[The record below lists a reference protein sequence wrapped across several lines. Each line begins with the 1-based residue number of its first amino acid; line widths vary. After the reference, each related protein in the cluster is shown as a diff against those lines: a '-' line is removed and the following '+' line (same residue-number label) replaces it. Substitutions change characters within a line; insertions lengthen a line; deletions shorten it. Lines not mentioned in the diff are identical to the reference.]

1 MFPFSNSD
9 NNNLEPL
16 FKRPSFQ
23 LYDQIQNPISKH
35 DDDSPF
41 FSNFPSPFFDEHELP
56 LNQIFHTDDQK
67 MPDPTKKESPKLT
80 SSKLKQKTDDQPAT
94 PLRRRNLVAA
104 PRKRTGKK
112 DRHSKICTAQGIRD
126 RRMRLSLQVARKFFD
141 LQDMLGYDKA
151 SKTIEW
157 LFNKSKKAIKEL
169 ANMSDAKSESFVSEC
184 EVVSGIEESS
194 NIEIKEGLV
203 LPEHGQKGE
212 QKLRKIACKPNTRE
226 SREKARARARC
237 RTEEKMM
244 GKRIEDPMQLR
255 KSSPSSPNLE
265 KLGQSSSS
273 PFDRDDQPYG
283 AGAGDYCPLVQQ
295 PSDVGTIEKLLG
307 SSSSNCPISCSIDP
321 SFMGIFGNWDGLL
334 SNDRLNYAV
343 TNIQASMAGNP
354 NSIYSS
360 SATTSD
366 FPFFHQ

>member
-1 MFPFSNSD
+1 MFPFSSSD
-9 NNNLEPL
+9 NNVNLEPL

-35 DDDSPF
+35 DGSSPF

-56 LNQIFHTDDQK
+56 LNQIFHTDEQK
-67 MPDPTKKESPKLT
+67 MPDPTRKD
-80 SSKLKQKTDDQPAT
+80 SKLKQKTDDP
-94 PLRRRNLVAA
+94 PLRRRNLGAA

-169 ANMSDAKSESFVSEC
+169 AKEMSDAKSESFVTSEC

-203 LPEHGQKGE
+203 LSEQKGD
-212 QKLRKIACKPNTRE
+212 RKIACKPNTRE

-244 GKRIEDPMQLR
+244 GKRIQDPMQLC
-255 KSSPSSPNLE
+255 KSSPTSPNLE
-265 KLGQSSSS
+265 KLGQC

-283 AGAGDYCPLVQQ
+283 AGAGAGAGEGDYSPLVQQ

-307 SSSSNCPISCSIDP
+307 SSSSNCPISCSSIDP
-321 SFMGIFGNWDGLL
+321 SFMGLFGNWDGLL

-366 FPFFHQ
+366 FPLFHQ